1 MDDTEVP
8 TTVLGVTR
16 EHFVPRLLELT
27 HPILGQGNDGK
38 LDLVGSSLL
47 IRAGQQQYVLT
58 ASHVIDST
66 EGSQLRIGVGSDIH
80 LLRGQIS
87 RIATTGATPGTK
99 EDRADVAMIRPD
111 RPLSAEGSKSEL
123 SLSAIEFAATPDIRN
138 PVVLLGYPCSKHRK
152 AHQGNSYE
160 AESYALLAAEVDPP
174 EYESLSIDRTT
185 HLALSLDRKDVWQ
198 PGGGRTAPNLN
209 GLSGSG
215 VWRLPVYGPEAAST
229 FKLAAVFIEHYQKT
243 SIKHAVATRL
253 TTILGL
259 LARQEPLVRL
269 ALGEI
274 GVTVA

>member
-1 MDDTEVP
+1 MDETDVSATVWEV
-8 TTVLGVTR
+8 TS
-16 EHFVPRLLELT
+16 EHFLPRLLELT
-27 HPILGQGNDGK
+27 HPILAQGSDGK
-38 LDLVGSSLL
+38 LDLIGSSLL

-66 EGSQLRIGVGSDIH
+66 ERSQLRIGVGSDIH

-87 RIATTGATPGTK
+87 RITTAGATPGSQ

-111 RPLSAEGSKSEL
+111 RPLTAEGAKSEL
-123 SLSAIEFAATPDIRN
+123 SLSAIEFAATPDMRN

-160 AESYALLAAEVDPP
+160 AESYALLATEVDLP
-174 EYESLSIDRTT
+174 EYESLSINRTT
-185 HLALSLDRKDVWQ
+185 HLALSVDRKDVWQ

-215 VWRLPVYGPEAAST
+215 VWRLPVHGHEAASA

-259 LARQEPLVRL
+259 LARQEPMVRL
-269 ALGEI
+269 ALAEI
-274 GVTVA
+274 GVSVA